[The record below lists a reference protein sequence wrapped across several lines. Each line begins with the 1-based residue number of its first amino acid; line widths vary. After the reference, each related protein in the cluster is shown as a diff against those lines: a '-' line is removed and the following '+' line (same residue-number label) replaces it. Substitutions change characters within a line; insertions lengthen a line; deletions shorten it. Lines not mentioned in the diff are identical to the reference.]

1 MLTARLDWAR
11 MDAETRRR
19 LREADWADLGIRL
32 TAYATW
38 KARNYRWRTRQVWAL
53 AAGKTPEDV
62 AREAI
67 AKVLD
72 GTRAWQPHRGP
83 LLPFLQGIVDSLM
96 SHLAASADNAII
108 EPLHDALLDAV
119 ASREPDDAEG
129 ADLIDRLRRVLEQHG
144 ADDLLALLASVR
156 EHGAK
161 PSAIAVALGTSV
173 NDVNNRLKRL
183 RRAALRV
190 LEAAPVRERT

>member
-1 MLTARLDWAR
+1 
-11 MDAETRRR
+11 MDADTGRR

-53 AAGKTPEDV
+53 AAGQTPEDV

-72 GTRAWQPHRGP
+72 GTRTWEPQRGP

-108 EPLHDALLDAV
+108 ERWHDAIPDA
-119 ASREPDDAEG
+119 AAPEEPDDSEAAE
-129 ADLIDRLRRVLEQHG
+129 LINRLRGALEQHG
-144 ADDLLALLASVR
+144 GDDLLAVLGAVQ
-156 EHGAK
+156 EHGAR

-173 NDVNNRLKRL
+173 IDVNNRLKRL
-183 RRAALRV
+183 RRVALR
-190 LEAAPVRERT
+190 LLHAAPARKRA

>member
-1 MLTARLDWAR
+1 MLAARLDIAR

-19 LREADWADLGIRL
+19 LQQADWGDIGIRL

-62 AREAI
+62 GREAI
-67 AKVLD
+67 VKVLD
-72 GTRAWQPHRGP
+72 GTRRWEPERGP

-96 SHLAASADNAII
+96 SHLAASGDNAMI
-108 EPLHDALLDAV
+108 EPWHDAVPDPV
-119 ASREPDDAEG
+119 AEGEPDHAAR
-129 ADLIDRLRRVLEQHG
+129 ADLIDRLRNALEQGG
-144 ADDLLALLASVR
+144 ADDLLALLSAVL
-156 EHGAK
+156 EHGPK
-161 PSAIAVALGTSV
+161 PSAIAVALGTTV

-190 LEAAPVRERT
+190 LHAASVRERA